1 MGMKKNDWILI
12 VLVAAVAGFFL
23 VFQFLKPVQ
32 GTMEVEIS
40 IDGELYGRYNLEEEQ
55 KIEIHD
61 TNLVEIS
68 EGTAKMTWAE
78 CPDQICVH
86 HKEISRTGESII
98 CLPNKIVVSIIGGDA
113 TDGGISPDAVSN

>member
-1 MGMKKNDWILI
+1 MKKNDWILI

>member
-1 MGMKKNDWILI
+1 MNMKKNDWILI

-32 GTMEVEIS
+32 GTLEVEIS
-40 IDGELYGRYNLEEEQ
+40 IDGELYGRYNLEDEQ

>member
-1 MGMKKNDWILI
+1 MKKNDGILI

>member
-1 MGMKKNDWILI
+1 MKKNDWILI

-68 EGTAKMTWAE
+68 EGTVKMIWAS
-78 CPDQICVH
+78 CPDQLCVH
-86 HKEISRTGESII
+86 HKKISKDGESII
-98 CLPNKIVVSIIGGDA
+98 CLPNKIVVSVTGSDEG
-113 TDGGISPDAVSN
+113 SEENEFDAVAN

>member
-1 MGMKKNDWILI
+1 MKKNDWILI
-12 VLVAAVAGFFL
+12 IFVAAVAGIFL
-23 VFQFLKPVQ
+23 AVLLLRPEEAVRQ
-32 GTMEVEIS
+32 VEIS
-40 IDGELYGRYNLEEEQ
+40 VDGELYGRYDLNEDQ
-55 KIEIHD
+55 EISINK
-61 TNLVEIS
+61 TNKVQIS

>member
-1 MGMKKNDWILI
+1 MKKNDWILI

-32 GTMEVEIS
+32 GTLEVEIS
-40 IDGELYGRYNLEEEQ
+40 IDGELYGRYNLEDEQ